1 MRDGYVAKYLRISDD
16 DGDIGIFK
24 NESDSITNQRNVIH
38 EFISHDGELIK
49 KPLKEFCDDGYSGVN
64 FKRPGIQALLKGI
77 RENKI
82 ACVIVKDF
90 SRLGRNYIEVGD
102 YLEQIF
108 PFFGVRFIS
117 IADNFDSDKSTG
129 GIDVGFKTLMHDLY
143 SRDLSKKVKSVK
155 RMHQEAGKYS
165 GGGVP
170 FGYVQTVDKGLQ
182 FEIDLEA
189 EKVVKDIFRLAVCG
203 HTTGSIAKRLN
214 ERKVPTPGAY
224 SCFKGK
230 TQYTLKNNKN
240 NFWTAT
246 QVREVIQNETYIGTY
261 VCRKMETVRV
271 REVQKTSPDEYKK
284 FPNAHKA
291 IVTRDVFEQAQKAII
306 VRGERGAYKKEENV
320 HVLMGKVKCGHC
332 GYSLNRITR
341 VKQPYYTC
349 RMGDS
354 CGSSVRINVED
365 LNQIIL
371 ESLWK
376 LVAVVRENSEVEVVD
391 RKKALSILSRLKDE
405 KRILGMK
412 IERYK
417 NDKLHAYSEYK
428 RGGQS
433 KDEFLLKQEKMNTL
447 IRKYIKSQQTV
458 DEKMELLIT
467 EYSEKGQSSLVERYS
482 CISELTRP
490 LVEELI
496 DRIDI
501 YASNRVE
508 IKWKYHEEFGKIT
521 KSSEKPQIIF

>member
-1 MRDGYVAKYLRISDD
+1 MSGGYVAKYLRISDD

-38 EFISHDGELIK
+38 DFISQDSELIK
-49 KPLKEFCDDGYSGVN
+49 KPMKEFCDDGYSGVN
-64 FKRPGIQALLKGI
+64 FKRPGIQALLKEI

-82 ACVIVKDF
+82 CCIIVKDF

-108 PFFGVRFIS
+108 PFFDVRFIS
-117 IADNFDSDKSTG
+117 IADNYDSDKSTG

-155 RMHQEAGKYS
+155 RMHQETGKYS
-165 GGGVP
+165 GGGIP
-170 FGYVQTVDKGLQ
+170 FGYVQTVDKGTQ
-182 FEIDLEA
+182 YEIDSEA
-189 EKVVKDIFRLAVCG
+189 AKVVKEIFRLAVCSY
-203 HTTGSIAKRLN
+203 TTGDIAKKLN
-214 ERKVPTPGAY
+214 EIKVPTPGAY
-224 SCFKGK
+224 SYLKGK

-246 QVREVIQNETYIGTY
+246 QVREVIQNEMYIGTY
-261 VCRKMETVRV
+261 VCRKRVSVKV

-291 IVTRDVFEQAQKAII
+291 IITKDVFERAQKVIT
-306 VRGERGAYKKEENV
+306 VRGKRSAYKKEENL
-320 HVLMGKVKCGHC
+320 HVLKGKVKCGHC

-349 RMGDS
+349 RMGSS
-354 CGSSVRINVED
+354 CGSGLRINVED

-376 LVAVVRENSEVEVVD
+376 LMAVVRENEYNEGAD
-391 RKKALSILSRLKDE
+391 RKKALSILFQLKEE
-405 KRILGMK
+405 KRLLGMRL
-412 IERYK
+412 ERYRS
-417 NDKLHAYSEYK
+417 DKLCAYSEYK
-428 RGGQS
+428 SGAQT
-433 KDEFLLKQEKMNTL
+433 KDEFLLNQQKIDALLK
-447 IRKYIKSQQTV
+447 KYTKNQQMV
-458 DEKMELLIT
+458 EQKMEALMT
-467 EYSEKGQSSLVERYS
+467 EHLEKSESSIVEHYS
-482 CISELTRP
+482 CTTELTRL

-501 YASNRVE
+501 YASDRVE
-508 IKWKYHEEFGKIT
+508 IKWKYREEFEKIRE
-521 KSSEKPQIIF
+521 SSEKPQIIF